1 MNYDFN
7 HAKPAIV
14 SCQLYKLVMDLLK
27 HELAFIFAEALDYVL
42 NHVGTLNVLKSEKE
56 LTYERKLCHMSSEH
70 PLKEFLFGLQ
80 VY

>member
-1 MNYDFN
+1 
-7 HAKPAIV
+7 
-14 SCQLYKLVMDLLK
+14 MDLLK

-42 NHVGTLNVLKSEKE
+42 NHVGTLNV
-56 LTYERKLCHMSSEH
+56 ERKLCHMSSEH